1 MKELYM
7 IAVIPHFDIKNLWY
21 LIGGFFPCTVTGKR
35 ISAGFVF
42 LAKYFWW
49 ESLELQISIQLD
61 DLKKKILVTWSVMG
75 RLSKEF
81 SVLTQDT
88 LEQVYQYLNILFTS
102 LVQTIKKVGRSWRFT
117 VDCWWLNKV
126 MLSKMLNT
134 QKCC

>member
-7 IAVIPHFDIKNLWY
+7 IAVIPHFDIKPM
-21 LIGGFFPCTVTGKR
+21 ISDRGFLPLHSHWEKNICWFCVFSKIFLMGIFR
-35 ISAGFVF
+35 ITN
-42 LAKYFWW
+42 
-49 ESLELQISIQLD
+49 IHSIRWFE
-61 DLKKKILVTWSVMG
+61 KKILVTWSVMG

-102 LVQTIKKVGRSWRFT
+102 LVQTIKKIGRSWRFT
-117 VDCWWLNKV
+117 VDCWRLNKV